1 MTINKLINFFG
12 GTKEKIF
19 HHFLIYKKCC
29 ITYKDCQIQKFWE
42 DYICNYGSV
51 MKLQQKTLLK
61 LGDEKKMSQIWTYDM
76 SLYCRK
82 RLEISI

>member
-1 MTINKLINFFG
+1 
-12 GTKEKIF
+12 
-19 HHFLIYKKCC
+19 
-29 ITYKDCQIQKFWE
+29 
-42 DYICNYGSV
+42 